1 MIKAFYTNKTGNV
14 ECINYISLKRYDS
27 QYYKFKE
34 MVDSIYLVTASEKEL
49 EECCKILGRSM
60 PNRKF
65 YKFSGDNATE
75 IALNW

>member
-1 MIKAFYTNKTGNV
+1 MINAFYTNTTGDV
-14 ECINYISLKRYDS
+14 ECIKYISLKRCGS
-27 QYYKFKE
+27 QYYRFKE
-34 MVDSIYLVTASEKEL
+34 MVDSIYLVTASGKEL